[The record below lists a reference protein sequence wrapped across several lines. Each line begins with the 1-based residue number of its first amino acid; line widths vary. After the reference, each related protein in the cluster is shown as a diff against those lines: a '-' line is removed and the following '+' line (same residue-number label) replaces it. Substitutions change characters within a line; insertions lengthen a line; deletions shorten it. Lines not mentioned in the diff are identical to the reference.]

1 MANLH
6 VIAGASGT
14 WMRPAIRKIDLT
26 DIKDALA
33 KGLDDFLTMPSHLVF
48 LCLIYPVVGACLAA
62 SNALFLLYPL
72 ASGFALI
79 GPFAAIGLYE
89 LSRRRELGIDISWR
103 HAFDVLSS
111 PALPSILALG
121 LLLMVIF
128 LCWLATAQALYVWLF
143 GPEPP
148 HSYGQFI
155 EDVLTTPHGW
165 ALIILGNGIG
175 FIFAALVLSISA
187 ISFPLLIDRDVGAA
201 VAIHTSIRAVLA
213 NPVMMALWG
222 LIVAMLL
229 VLGTIPLFIGLAV
242 VMPILGHATW
252 HLYRKLV
259 EPAGDES
266 PVVLAEDGSY

>member
-1 MANLH
+1 MASLH

-14 WMRPAIRKIDLT
+14 WMRPTIRKIEVA
-26 DIKDALA
+26 DIKSALTR
-33 KGLDDFLTMPSHLVF
+33 GLDDFWTMPSHLVF
-48 LCLIYPVVGACLAA
+48 LCLIYPIVGACLAA
-62 SNALFLLYPL
+62 TNALFLLYPL

-89 LSRRRELGIDISWR
+89 LSRRRELGMDISWR

-128 LCWLATAQALYVWLF
+128 LCWLATAQALYVSLF
-143 GPEPP
+143 GPDPP
-148 HSYGQFI
+148 QSYAQFS
-155 EDVLTTPHGW
+155 EELFTTAHGW
-165 ALIILGNGIG
+165 ALIILGNAIG
-175 FIFAALVLSISA
+175 FVFAALVLSISA
-187 ISFPLLIDRDVGAA
+187 VSFPLLIDRDVGAA
-201 VAIHTSIRAVLA
+201 VAIHTSVRAVLA

-222 LIVAMLL
+222 FIVAALL

-252 HLYRKLV
+252 HLYRKVV
-259 EPAGDES
+259 EPGRDENQFI
-266 PVVLAEDGSY
+266 VREDAAY

>member
-14 WMRPAIRKIDLT
+14 WMRPAIRKINLT

-33 KGLDDFLTMPSHLVF
+33 KGLDDFLTTPSHLVF

-103 HAFDVLSS
+103 HAFNVLSS
-111 PALPSILALG
+111 PALPSILAG
-121 LLLMVIF
+121 FRI
-128 LCWLATAQALYVWLF
+128 TASVALF

-155 EDVLTTPHGW
+155 EEVLMTPHGW

-175 FIFAALVLSISA
+175 FVFAALVLSISA

-222 LIVAMLL
+222 LIVAALL

-242 VMPILGHATW
+242 VMPILGQATW

-266 PVVLAEDGSY
+266 RVVLAEDGSY

>member
-6 VIAGASGT
+6 VIAGSSGT
-14 WMRPAIRKIDLT
+14 WMRPEIRKIDLA
-26 DIKDALA
+26 DIKDAMA
-33 KGLDDFLTMPSHLVF
+33 KGIDDFLTMPSHLVF
-48 LCLIYPVVGACLAA
+48 LGLIYPIVGACLAA
-62 SNALFLLYPL
+62 TNALFLLYPL

-89 LSRRRELGIDISWR
+89 LSRRREVGMDVSWR
-103 HAFDVLSS
+103 HAFDVLGS
-111 PALPSILALG
+111 PAMPSILALG

-143 GPEPP
+143 GPDPP
-148 HSYGQFI
+148 ASYGQFI
-155 EDVLTTPHGW
+155 EEVLTTPHGW

-213 NPVMMALWG
+213 NPLMMAIWG
-222 LIVAMLL
+222 LIVAALL

-242 VMPILGHATW
+242 VMPVLGHATW
-252 HLYRKLV
+252 HLYRKVV
-259 EPAGDES
+259 EPAGGDVFVREER
-266 PVVLAEDGSY
+266 VRT